1 MVEQEREV
9 STHFSYSES
18 SMKRHIFA
26 IGLVAIATSATVVT
40 VPSASYAAGKGPLSQ
55 GASDL
60 LKIDPSSESYLT
72 KYDQVEDI
80 YNSQAKDYS
89 LEFEDWFAINSFVN
103 DESAAYGT
111 DGAKLNDLTA
121 LNLEALT
128 WEAGAHGVE
137 AFFIN
142 EGAGYWNKFG
152 YSLTNDESM
161 APYASSNNALK
172 EFWDEEVNTM
182 WSGIASENGIY
193 ANGGSMTLGEGYS
206 IGNVSAGD
214 TVSFFLKNQ
223 PGNVF
228 DSGTVGNT
236 HNKDG
241 LQHVTTYQYEDFLV
255 LAYEDLYG
263 GGDKDYNDVVIAVR
277 GLVDTT
283 PDVADVPEPATVLA
297 LLGLGVVGSAV
308 KRKQAA

>member
-1 MVEQEREV
+1 
-9 STHFSYSES
+9 
-18 SMKRHIFA
+18 MKRHIFA
-26 IGLVAIATSATVVT
+26 IGFAAIATSAAVFTA
-40 VPSASYAAGKGPLSQ
+40 PSAAYAGPLSR

-60 LKIDPSSESYLT
+60 LKIDPSSEAYLT
-72 KYDQVEDI
+72 KYDQVEEI
-80 YNSQAKDYS
+80 YNGQAKDYS
-89 LEFEDWFAINSFVN
+89 LEFKDWFAINSFVN
-103 DESAAYGT
+103 NESAAYGT
-111 DGAKLNDLTA
+111 DGAKLNNLTE
-121 LNLEALT
+121 LNLEDLT

-152 YSLTNDESM
+152 YSLTNDTSM
-161 APYASSNNALK
+161 DPYAGSANALK
-172 EFWDEEVNTM
+172 EFWDGEVNTM
-182 WSGIASENGIY
+182 WNGIASKHSISSNWNGTM
-193 ANGGSMTLGEGYS
+193 ALGEGYA
-206 IGNVSAGD
+206 IGDIAAGD
-214 TVSFFLKNQ
+214 TVNFFLKNG

-228 DSGTVGNT
+228 DSGTVDNT
-236 HNKDG
+236 FNKDG

-277 GLVDTT
+277 GLVDTN

-297 LLGLGVVGSAV
+297 LLGLGVAGTAV